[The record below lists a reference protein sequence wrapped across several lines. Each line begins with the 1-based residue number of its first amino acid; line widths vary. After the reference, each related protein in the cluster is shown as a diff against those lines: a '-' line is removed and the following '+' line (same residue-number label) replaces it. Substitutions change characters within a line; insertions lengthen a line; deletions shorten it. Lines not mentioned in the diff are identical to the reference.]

1 MELLFSFFRIMNESN
16 IEKRLFKLQDKE
28 YKEFQSKLIPNINKD
43 NIIGIRIP
51 HLRKLAKEIAKENQR
66 GDFLNSL
73 PHKYY
78 EENHLHS
85 FLIEEMK
92 DEKECLESLD
102 KFLPYVDNWAVC
114 DSCSPKALKKN
125 LDLLLEYIKSWI
137 SSEKEYV
144 CRFGILSLM
153 RCFLEKESFKEEY
166 LEMVCGVKSEYY
178 YVKMMQ
184 AWFFAT
190 ALSKQYDVTIEI
202 LKENKLSLW
211 VHNKTI
217 QKAIE
222 SYRITKEQKQELK
235 LLKRVS

>member
-1 MELLFSFFRIMNESN
+1 MGLLFSFFIIMNESN
-16 IEKRLFKLQDKE
+16 IEKRLFDLQDKE

-144 CRFGILSLM
+144 SRFGILSLM
-153 RCFLEKESFKEEY
+153 RYFLEKESFKEEY

-190 ALSKQYDVTIEI
+190 ALSKQYDATIEI
-202 LKENKLSLW
+202 LKENKLKIKNLAFSSILW
-211 VHNKTI
+211 YLIGEPKKYKIIKYT
-217 QKAIE
+217 
-222 SYRITKEQKQELK
+222 R
-235 LLKRVS
+235 R

>member
-1 MELLFSFFRIMNESN
+1 MNESN
-16 IEKRLFKLQDKE
+16 IEKRLFDLQDKE

-102 KFLPYVDNWAVC
+102 KFLPYIDNWAVC

-144 CRFGILSLM
+144 CRFGILNLM
-153 RCFLEKESFKEEY
+153 RYFLEEKTFKEEY
-166 LEMVCGVKSEYY
+166 LEMVCNIKSEYY

-190 ALSKQYDVTIEI
+190 ALSKQYGST
-202 LKENKLSLW
+202 LKIFHQNRLSHW
-211 VHNKTI
+211 VHNKSI
-217 QKAIE
+217 QKATE
-222 SYRITKEQKQELK
+222 SFRITKEQKQELR
-235 LLKRVS
+235 LLKTES

>member
-1 MELLFSFFRIMNESN
+1 MGLLFSFFRIMNTNN

-28 YKEFQSKLIPNINKD
+28 YKEFQSKLIPNINKA

-102 KFLPYVDNWAVC
+102 KFLPYIDNWAVC
-114 DSCSPKALKKN
+114 DSCSPKIFKEN
-125 LDLLLEYIKSWI
+125 LALLLVYIKKWI
-137 SSEKEYV
+137 SSDKEYI
-144 CRFGILSLM
+144 CRFGILNLM
-153 RCFLEKESFKEEY
+153 RYFLEEKTFKEEY
-166 LEMVCGVKSEYY
+166 LEMVCNIKSEYY

-190 ALSKQYDVTIEI
+190 ALSKQYDATIKI
-202 LKENKLSLW
+202 LKENKLSPW

-217 QKAIE
+217 QKANE

-235 LLKRVS
+235 LLKRVN